1 MTSQADVPADIE
13 VAQQEIRHLRQAL
26 ESRSVI
32 DQAKGLVRAWLCCG
46 EEEAFDALTRASQNA
61 NVKVRVLA
69 AQVVRLAS
77 DCGVD
82 HDAWME
88 HHLGPRRAAAAPA
101 PRRDATGT

>member
-1 MTSQADVPADIE
+1 VTSQADVPADIE

-32 DQAKGLVRAWLCCG
+32 DQAKGLVRAWPCCD
-46 EEEAFDALTRASQNA
+46 EEQAFDALTRASQKA

-69 AQVVRLAS
+69 AEAVRLAS

-82 HDAWME
+82 HDSWME
-88 HHLGPRRAAAAPA
+88 RHIGPRGALPPP
-101 PRRDATGT
+101 PRQDATGT